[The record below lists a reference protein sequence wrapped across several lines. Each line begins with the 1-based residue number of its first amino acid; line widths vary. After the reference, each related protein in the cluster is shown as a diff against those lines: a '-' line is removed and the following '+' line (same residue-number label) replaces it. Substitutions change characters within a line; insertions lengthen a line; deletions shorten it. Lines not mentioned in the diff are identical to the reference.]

1 MLLQRLLRQ
10 QFIAKNGLPGLPL
23 GAKMHF
29 KTTAEFLE
37 KRTEDCNALVEPG
50 IYRDF
55 NPVEF
60 DGFRKGAGLN
70 SFTLL
75 PNVHPPTP

>member
-1 MLLQRLLRQ
+1 
-10 QFIAKNGLPGLPL
+10 
-23 GAKMHF
+23 MHF

-60 DGFRKGAGLN
+60 DGFRKGVGLN